1 MFEIEFYR
9 ESIEKNM
16 IDIVK
21 IEEDCDRID
30 IYFYKLKRRVEQF
43 VDDIIVVFE
52 KKKQKIIVDLEK
64 EVVLLI

>member
-9 ESIEKNM
+9 ESIENNM

-30 IYFYKLKRRVEQF
+30 IYFYELKRRVEQF